1 MERSFSFIKKVFYK
15 MRFAG
20 KVKNGKLT
28 LYDLKGFKD
37 YLFNFEGDVELGI
50 KVAEKSQS
58 PQQNAYYRVIIREL
72 GKELG
77 YNEAEMH
84 KTIKEKFEITSTKH
98 LSSDEFKDYIDNII
112 RWASMEMGIV
122 LPEPTKP
129 LQ

>member
-1 MERSFSFIKKVFYK
+1 MKFI
-15 MRFAG
+15 A
-20 KVKNGKLT
+20 KVKKGKLT

-50 KVAEKSQS
+50 KVAEKCQS

-77 YNEAEMH
+77 YNEHEMH
-84 KTIKEKFEITSTKH
+84 KTIKEKLEIESTKH

-122 LPEPTKP
+122 LPDPTKP
-129 LQ
+129 LG